1 MADISIPMSA
11 SRGAST
17 AAPARSLE
25 AGTIVRWIAAAC
37 SLGAAGIHFAYAPGH
52 FEVSSLHGAA
62 FIVMAW
68 LQAGFAMALLV
79 RPKLVVIEI
88 GLAVNAAIL
97 VLWLLAHST
106 GLPVGPSPWTPET
119 IGFADAL
126 AVGFAL
132 AVVISCRALMRPT
145 WTHRKIGNNV
155 AVPTLVVTLVA
166 ITALAS
172 ASMAPALAGG
182 HSHAAVGHS
191 HGTGAGA
198 GAAHSHGAATGAGG
212 GGAGAAAAA
221 GAHAHSAGIESGT
234 GLSPCELS
242 GPPVSEGQS
251 GGHGHRGPSTTAA
264 INDAATRDLLGEQ
277 LTIAR
282 QAALS
287 FPTAG
292 DAKNAGYIRITG
304 YLPCIGAHWIKPSL
318 MDDKFDPAAP
328 EMLLYDG
335 SGLDAKMIG
344 LSYWARTG
352 VNNPPDGFAGPND
365 VWHQHLGLCVGAGGV
380 LGNEAT
386 TPEECA
392 RRGGQKTDGSDSW
405 MVHVWVVPGWES
417 AWGLFSGEHPEL
429 GATPEN

>member
-11 SRGAST
+11 SRRES
-17 AAPARSLE
+17 AALWTEGLE
-25 AGTIVRWIAAAC
+25 AGTLVRWLAAAC

-52 FEVSSLHGAA
+52 FAESSLHGAT

-68 LQAGFAMALLV
+68 LQAGFAIALLV
-79 RPKLVVIEI
+79 RPKRWVIEA
-88 GLAVNAAIL
+88 GLAINAAIFL
-97 VLWLLAHST
+97 LWLLAHTT
-106 GLPVGPSPWTPET
+106 GVPVEPSPWTPES

-126 AVGFAL
+126 AAGFAL

-145 WTHRKIGNNV
+145 WTHKKVVANL
-155 AVPTLVVTLVA
+155 AVPAVVVSLVGV
-166 ITALAS
+166 TALAS

-182 HSHAAVGHS
+182 HNHAAVGHS
-191 HGTGAGA
+191 HGGGSAAGHAHGAG
-198 GAAHSHGAATGAGG
+198 GAAAAGG

-221 GAHAHSAGIESGT
+221 GAHSAGIESGT
-234 GLSPCELS
+234 GLSPCETS

-251 GGHGHRGPSTTAA
+251 GGHGHRGPSTTVA
-264 INDAATRDLLGEQ
+264 IDDAATRDQLGAE

-292 DAKNAGYIRITG
+292 DAKAAGYIRITP
-304 YLPCIGAHWIKPSL
+304 YLPCIGAHWIKPPL
-318 MDDKFDPAAP
+318 MDANFDPAFP

-335 SGLDAKMIG
+335 SGLDAKVVG

-352 VNNPPDGFAGPND
+352 KDNPPTGFTGPND

-380 LGNEAT
+380 VGNEAT

-392 RRGGQKTDGSDSW
+392 RRGGQKTDGSDAW